1 MKTKT
6 NHRAQWTKQGIPEV
20 ECLSKMCVWWVR
32 MHMTQDRQETLCHVR
47 YSEKQCKKLEKWGL
61 YSRKPLGIVLS
72 HIQSRRTTGKLEDLF
87 SRKLLLE
94 VSTNVLQGWILGVRE
109 SSMFNKI
116 LLDVPN
122 LSRPGFLEVIVF
134 PLPAILLLPSAV
146 EEVPRL
152 ALLTRHTHVP
162 YSNTSLT
169 LATI

>member
-1 MKTKT
+1 M
-6 NHRAQWTKQGIPEV
+6 
-20 ECLSKMCVWWVR
+20 
-32 MHMTQDRQETLCHVR
+32 
-47 YSEKQCKKLEKWGL
+47 
-61 YSRKPLGIVLS
+61 YSRKPLGIVLP
-72 HIQSRRTTGKLEDLF
+72 HIQSRRTTGKLGDLF

-122 LSRPGFLEVIVF
+122 LSRPGFLEVIVL

-152 ALLTRHTHVP
+152 AL
-162 YSNTSLT
+162 
-169 LATI
+169 